1 MIDVENDQKLVLLS
15 GIELS
20 AAVVMFAAA
29 VLSDELASVYR
40 LYEIFPIFLAGSI
53 VTFGLREMKRRT

>member
-1 MIDVENDQKLVLLS
+1 MDMENDQKLILLS
-15 GIELS
+15 GIELFT
-20 AAVVMFAAA
+20 AIVVLTAA
-29 VLSDELASVYR
+29 VLSDDLASVYR

>member
-1 MIDVENDQKLVLLS
+1 MKNDQKLVLLS

-20 AAVVMFAAA
+20 AAVMMFAAA
-29 VLSDELASVYR
+29 VLSDDLASVYR

>member
-1 MIDVENDQKLVLLS
+1 VIDVENDQKFVLLS
-15 GIELS
+15 GIELFT
-20 AAVVMFAAA
+20 AVLMFTAA
-29 VLSDELASVYR
+29 VLSDDLASVYR

>member
-1 MIDVENDQKLVLLS
+1 MKNDQKLVLLS

-20 AAVVMFAAA
+20 AAVMMFAAA
-29 VLSDELASVYR
+29 VLSDDLASVYR
-40 LYEIFPIFLAGSI
+40 LYEIFPILMAGSI